1 MNRAPTAE
9 GEIKA
14 ELARPSAVV
23 PQRRHWGS
31 MIVLII
37 TVLLAATGIAVMPC
51 WRYSA
56 GWGYGPGVCVG
67 LLLVGIGISA
77 VHGRVSAPARSMAV
91 VEASVVDPIRSSA
104 ISASD

>member
-1 MNRAPTAE
+1 
-9 GEIKA
+9 
-14 ELARPSAVV
+14 
-23 PQRRHWGS
+23 

-56 GWGYGPGVCVG
+56 GWGYGPGACVG

-77 VHGRVSAPARSMAV
+77 VLGRVSASDALGERLAASAKPVIIMT
-91 VEASVVDPIRSSA
+91 EASATSTME
-104 ISASD
+104 

>member
-1 MNRAPTAE
+1 
-9 GEIKA
+9 
-14 ELARPSAVV
+14 
-23 PQRRHWGS
+23 

-77 VHGRVSAPARSMAV
+77 VLGRVSASDALGERLAASARPV
-91 VEASVVDPIRSSA
+91 LIVTEASATSTME
-104 ISASD
+104 